1 VENLLGVLKF
11 ILKLLMDKRGS
22 PLLEEGLLVGL
33 ALVLFAVLVSAFLG
47 IFNWFQSATQPL
59 SGLGGGL
66 STLFQSIMQ
75 GYLKLF
81 KFLTGQ

>member
-1 VENLLGVLKF
+1 MGVLR
-11 ILKLLMDKRGS
+11 LLAKLLLDKRGS

-47 IFNWFQSATQPL
+47 IFNWFSSATQPITQLGNGL
-59 SGLGGGL
+59 SGL
-66 STLFQSIMQ
+66 FQTIIQ
-75 GYLKLF
+75 GYVKLF

>member
-1 VENLLGVLKF
+1 MVKL
-11 ILKLLMDKRGS
+11 IAKLLADKRGS
-22 PLLEEGLLVGL
+22 PLLEEGLLVGM

-47 IFNWFQSATQPL
+47 IFNWFSSATQPL
-59 SGLGGGL
+59 SGLGSGL
-66 STLFQSIMQ
+66 SNLFQTIIE

>member
-1 VENLLGVLKF
+1 MLRTLRFIVRFLL
-11 ILKLLMDKRGS
+11 DRRGS

-59 SGLGGGL
+59 GGLGGGL
-66 STLFQSIMQ
+66 STLFQTVMQ

>member
-1 VENLLGVLKF
+1 MGLLRL
-11 ILKLLMDKRGS
+11 IARLLLDRRGS

-47 IFNWFQSATQPL
+47 IFNWFSSATQPL
-59 SGLGGGL
+59 SGLGAGL
-66 STLFQSIMQ
+66 SSLFQTIIS
-75 GYLKLF
+75 GYEKLF

>member
-1 VENLLGVLKF
+1 MMDVIFKLVLY
-11 ILKLLMDKRGS
+11 ILRNKRAS

-33 ALVLFAVLVSAFLG
+33 ALVLFAVLISAFMG
-47 IFNWFQSATQPL
+47 IFGWFQNAAQPL

-66 STLFQSIMQ
+66 SNLFGEILQ
-75 GYLKLF
+75 GYTKIF

>member
-1 VENLLGVLKF
+1 MFNLLRL

-47 IFNWFQSATQPL
+47 IFNWFQSAAQPL
-59 SGLGGGL
+59 SGLGSGL
-66 STLFQSIMQ
+66 STLFQSIIQ